1 VSNLAAY
8 FPGLDAVPHVR
19 EPVFRVEVAGH
30 WRPLLRPVAIRQ
42 RAGAVPRVRLA
53 MEAGQLVRGGSRWLV
68 ESALRA
74 IEPDEL
80 VTVDLVRGGALS
92 LRACETV
99 RLFEGYVDG
108 PAFTYSP
115 GEEQA
120 GFWAADRSAS
130 LLAHRVHGQYV
141 EGSRASPLWRNG
153 IDLVF
158 NPDGRPNMADAPY
171 DPPQGRSC
179 RLFAAPDAGGA
190 DHWTADQAA
199 NYLVSFYADA
209 AWLGLPTAAELTKRF
224 GDEVLE
230 NVRVEGR
237 TLLEALEQLGRR
249 TGLRATVA
257 LSRRA
262 SGELARSLVFVGR
275 GLGRRL
281 SLYHQMPGET
291 FTLARTA
298 MEAADVE
305 IAWADAPAELRL
317 AADVK
322 LYESTFD
329 LVPGWNPASEG
340 QQRETYRRSGNP
352 GFADVADVYRKWVL
366 NEAGDY
372 TGAPYSAGPAYDF
385 ASLFG
390 SSEYLTRR
398 RRFLP
403 TVSTDA
409 AGESYGVYVEVSY
422 DGGATFS
429 RFRGP
434 VRVLR
439 DECGVYLASDQLPPE
454 LFHAAE
460 RDDLAVRASASV
472 ESDAR
477 LGIVVERPGLQADHR
492 GRRIWMDVSDQYHWR
507 KVDADS
513 IFCGGPSRE
522 VDDTERLAFLAA
534 DLWQAERHAPAP
546 CRVGLPF
553 FSASYRVGDC
563 IDGVRYRYARLRR
576 SAAGIDTDPL
586 VEGVRQYW
594 TPGEGWRTEL
604 ALI

>member
-8 FPGLDAVPHVR
+8 FPGLLAVPHVR

-30 WRPLLRPVAIRQ
+30 WRPLLRPVAIEQ

-53 MEAGQLVRGGSRWLV
+53 MEAGQLVRGGQRWLV
-68 ESALRA
+68 ESALHA
-74 IEPDEL
+74 VGPDDL

-92 LRACETV
+92 LRACDTV

-108 PAFTYSP
+108 PALAYGP
-115 GEEQA
+115 AEERG

-130 LLAHRVHGQYV
+130 LLGGRVHGQYV
-141 EGSRASPLWRNG
+141 GASGGAPLWLSG

-158 NPDGRPNMADAPY
+158 NPDGRPNMSDAPY
-171 DPPQGRSC
+171 DPPEGRSR
-179 RLFAAPDAGGA
+179 RLFAAPDAGDA
-190 DHWTADQAA
+190 DHWTADEAA

-209 AWLGLPTAAELTKRF
+209 AWLELPSAAELAKRF

-230 NVRVEGR
+230 NIRVEGR
-237 TLLEALEQLGRR
+237 TVLEALEQLGSRV
-249 TGLRATVA
+249 GLRATVA

-275 GLGRRL
+275 GLGRRI
-281 SLYHQMPGET
+281 SLYHQMPGEA
-291 FTLARTA
+291 FTLAKTA
-298 MEAADVE
+298 MESADVE

-329 LVPGWNPASEG
+329 LVPGWDPALEG
-340 QQRETYRRSGNP
+340 QERETYRRSENP
-352 GFADVADVYRKWVL
+352 DFADHADVYRKWVL

-372 TGAPYSAGPAYDF
+372 TGEPYGAGPAYDF

-390 SSEYLTRR
+390 TSDYLGRR

-422 DGGATFS
+422 DGGETFS
-429 RFRGP
+429 RYRGP

-460 RDDLAVRASASV
+460 REDLAVRASATV

-477 LGIVVERPGLQADHR
+477 LGVVVERPGLQADHR

-507 KVDADS
+507 KVGAAS
-513 IFCGGPSRE
+513 IFHGGSSRE
-522 VDDTERLAFLAA
+522 VDDTDRLVFLAA
-534 DLWQAERHAPAP
+534 DLWQAERHAPVP
-546 CRVGLPF
+546 CRIGLPF
-553 FSASYRVGDC
+553 FSASYRVGDA
-563 IDGVRYRYARLRR
+563 IDGVRYRYARLKR

-586 VEGVRQYW
+586 VDGVREYW